1 MGRRNKRG
9 GIEEKGKEDV
19 TKKGRREGRKRE
31 EEKEKREVK

>member
-9 GIEEKGKEDV
+9 GIEDM
-19 TKKGRREGRKRE
+19 TKKGRRKGRKRE